1 MPHNNIPKYTL
12 LLLAIATLFSTLL
25 FGCVG
30 YDVQA
35 RKWNATDSCWGHE
48 QDAGTYGSWF
58 SGCDDAEAIAKDSQG
73 NYWRFR
79 NMCVPD
85 DYTVV
90 NGQEFIHL
98 ATRDL
103 CNE

>member
-1 MPHNNIPKYTL
+1 MQNNNILK
-12 LLLAIATLFSTLL
+12 STLSL
-25 FGCVG
+25 VVITTISAILLSGCVG
-30 YDVQA
+30 SDVQA

-58 SGCDDAEAIAKDSQG
+58 SGCDDAEAITKDGKG
-73 NYWRFR
+73 NYWKFR

-90 NGQEFIHL
+90 NGPEINQLVTAEP
-98 ATRDL
+98 

>member
-1 MPHNNIPKYTL
+1 MQNKIILKSTI
-12 LLLAIATLFSTLL
+12 LLAAFTLFSTLL
-25 FGCVG
+25 LGCVG
-30 YDVQA
+30 ADVQA

-58 SGCDDAEAIAKDSQG
+58 SGCDQAEAIAKDSQG
-73 NYWRFR
+73 NYWKFK

-85 DYTVV
+85 DYTVI
-90 NGQEFIHL
+90 NTPEISHL
-98 ATRDL
+98 AVAEL